1 MRALLFSGLAGLVAM
16 TLVASCAKD
25 DGPPDFPDPDVPG
38 RDANPDGVPYPTDSI
53 GGLERSSTRPGQR
66 IPNMTFQA
74 YVDGDRS
81 KGLQTVSLAD
91 FYDPQQKRHKVLD
104 IQISQTWCSICSVET
119 DSTVQVIDQLRGE
132 GAVFLQVM
140 TSGNDASKGPALED
154 VDGWVARH
162 AMTYT
167 LAIDVRGRRMSSVG
181 VSTVPWDILVDTR
194 TMEILDSSAGAPAD
208 IMKYVRDG
216 LQWVAKHPPSY

>member
-1 MRALLFSGLAGLVAM
+1 MRALLFIVASVVLV
-16 TLVASCAKD
+16 LASCAN
-25 DGPPDFPDPDVPG
+25 DGPPDLADPDVPG
-38 RDANPDGVPYPTDSI
+38 RDANPDGVPYPTDSV
-53 GGLERSSTRPGQR
+53 GGLERSPTRPGQR
-66 IPNMTFQA
+66 IPNFTFQA

-119 DSTVQVIDQLRGE
+119 DATVQVRDQLRAE

-140 TSGNDASKGPALED
+140 TSGNDASKGPSQED
-154 VDGWVARH
+154 VDGWVDRH
-162 AMTYT
+162 RMTYT
-167 LAIDVRGRRMSSVG
+167 LAVDVRGRRMSSVG